1 MYIHT
6 QWTDDPL
13 FDETSSRT
21 GNASGALECEHM
33 KTTSFDELSLPPELR
48 RAVQDMGFEE
58 PTPIQALAIPAIRE
72 GNDVIGQAHTGTGK
86 TAAYGLPLLEKID
99 SGNRAIQALVI
110 CPTRE
115 LAIQVAE
122 ELTQL
127 SRHKRGIGILP
138 VYGGQ
143 SMDRQL
149 EALRRGVQVVIA
161 TPGRLLDHIRRRTL
175 SLDRARFV
183 VLDEGDVMLDM
194 GFIDDIEAIL
204 RQTPRERQTLL
215 FSATVPEEIR
225 DLANRYLRN
234 PKMIRVVHEHL
245 TVPGIEQRYYPVG
258 EQEKL
263 EVLTRLLE
271 EHDPKQS
278 LIFCNTKRRTD
289 ALARR
294 LRARGFPSEK
304 LHGDMTQGQRER
316 VMGKFRRGD
325 LSILVATDVAARG
338 IDVEGIDAVF
348 NYDVPNDPEY
358 YVHRIGRTARAGRG
372 GKSFTLVSPH
382 EMPRLRDIQRYAGIT
397 IAQEAVPGTGLK
409 PPVAVPRAP
418 PVATQPAPPVTIP
431 DGETPAIRPAA
442 TLEDRVRSLVRQ
454 GGLEYHRSRVQEMV
468 DAGLEP
474 MDVASALMALAG
486 PVRAPGYAGGAQGGK
501 RRRRR

>member
-1 MYIHT
+1 
-6 QWTDDPL
+6 
-13 FDETSSRT
+13 
-21 GNASGALECEHM
+21 M

-234 PKMIRVVHEHL
+234 PKMIRVVHEH
-245 TVPGIEQRYYPVG
+245 
-258 EQEKL
+258 
-263 EVLTRLLE
+263 
-271 EHDPKQS
+271 
-278 LIFCNTKRRTD
+278 
-289 ALARR
+289 
-294 LRARGFPSEK
+294 
-304 LHGDMTQGQRER
+304 
-316 VMGKFRRGD
+316 
-325 LSILVATDVAARG
+325 
-338 IDVEGIDAVF
+338 
-348 NYDVPNDPEY
+348 
-358 YVHRIGRTARAGRG
+358 
-372 GKSFTLVSPH
+372 
-382 EMPRLRDIQRYAGIT
+382 
-397 IAQEAVPGTGLK
+397 
-409 PPVAVPRAP
+409 
-418 PVATQPAPPVTIP
+418 
-431 DGETPAIRPAA
+431 
-442 TLEDRVRSLVRQ
+442 
-454 GGLEYHRSRVQEMV
+454 
-468 DAGLEP
+468 
-474 MDVASALMALAG
+474 
-486 PVRAPGYAGGAQGGK
+486 
-501 RRRRR
+501 